1 MANVE
6 CHQIFPRGGIYF
18 HMGEDEKL
26 FTFKGGKVD
35 GIFHIF
41 FIDRSMPFTRVN
53 HRKMTNIPIVS
64 FIFIPTHLTV
74 FYFHLAPLSQVSFQH
89 VSRSTN
95 GMVDSLAKQ
104 GVDCLSSL
112 SALVV

>member
-1 MANVE
+1 MANGE
-6 CHQIFPRGGIYF
+6 CHQIFPCGGIYF

-41 FIDRSMPFTRVN
+41 IIYRSMPFIHVN
-53 HRKMTNIPIVS
+53 QRKMTNIPLVS
-64 FIFIPTHLTV
+64 FIFIPAHLSV
-74 FYFHLAPLSQVSFQH
+74 FNFHVAPLSWVSFQH
-89 VSRSTN
+89 VSKSTN